1 MAIKETLQKVIAQL
15 SGDNAEALKQEL
27 RQVLTEVDTLTESKL
42 QVDGESKNRK
52 ERLRALESELQT
64 AKEDLE
70 KAKASEPELQRLKL
84 VETEYKTH
92 KQSIY
97 QTKLNDWKTK
107 QEKLKVKE
115 TDKNYDKYTKLLS
128 KFNIFEEGKELTDE
142 QLTNNLNQYAL
153 LEEAGIFTE
162 VQTGKPS
169 PAGIPAKGAEG
180 GATNSGEAL
189 WKT

>member
-1 MAIKETLQKVIAQL
+1 MAIKDIINKVISQIT
-15 SGDNAEALKQEL
+15 GDNADALKVEL
-27 RQVLTEVDTLTESKL
+27 RQALTEVNDLWEAKQ
-42 QVDGESKNRK
+42 QVDNECKKRREKNTT
-52 ERLRALESELQT
+52 LETELQT
-64 AKEDLE
+64 AKEELE

-84 VETEYKTH
+84 VETEYNTH